1 MNRPK
6 DRINVLVIW
15 SLALAIL
22 HAFTLSWL
30 RFEPDALLELL
41 GLIPEASDVAG
52 YGLSAFALELDESAG
67 LELARLL
74 FAVEAP
80 VGLIHLCWLSPV
92 IGLGSIFV
100 RHRFFGR
107 VAAIAL
113 NGVLA
118 LGLVGR
124 YLMPMD
130 VTGAQVVFGSGMLY
144 AGLEHGVLAWAL
156 VRSMMRGGR
165 KRAARV

>member
-1 MNRPK
+1 MNRLRN
-6 DRINVLVIW
+6 RIEVLAIW
-15 SLALAIL
+15 SMALAIL
-22 HAFTLSWL
+22 HAFTLNWL

-41 GLIPEASDVAG
+41 GLIPEASDIVG

-74 FAVEAP
+74 FGVEAP

-92 IGLGSIFV
+92 IGLGSIFL
-100 RHRFFGR
+100 RHRFFER
-107 VAAIAL
+107 VAAIVL
-113 NGVLA
+113 NGILA

-124 YLMPMD
+124 YFMPMD
-130 VTGAQVVFGSGMLY
+130 VTGAQVIFGSGMLY

-156 VRSMMRGGR
+156 VRSMRHGGR
-165 KRAARV
+165 KGPTRV

>member
-6 DRINVLVIW
+6 DRISVLVIW
-15 SLALAIL
+15 SMALAIL

-30 RFEPDALLELL
+30 RFEPDALLDLL
-41 GLIPEASDVAG
+41 GLIPVASDVAG
-52 YGLSAFALELDESAG
+52 YGLSAFALELDKSAG

-74 FAVEAP
+74 FGVKAP

-100 RHRFFGR
+100 RHRLFGR

-156 VRSMMRGGR
+156 VRSMRRGGR
-165 KRAARV
+165 KRASRV

>member
-6 DRINVLVIW
+6 DRISVLVIW
-15 SLALAIL
+15 SMALAIL

-30 RFEPDALLELL
+30 RFEPDALLGLL

-52 YGLSAFALELDESAG
+52 YGLSAFALELDKSTG

-74 FAVEAP
+74 FGVEAP

-100 RHRFFGR
+100 RHRLFGR

-113 NGVLA
+113 NGILA

-156 VRSMMRGGR
+156 VRSMRRGGR
-165 KRAARV
+165 KGPARV